1 MHFIAPKLS
10 YTDAL
15 STWAQVIDL
24 FVKVNASL
32 VNIVCNFTVQV
43 IDSFKLTNANWGNSI
58 SMKINLEI
66 NILLRTK
73 LTSNSISLFFLNYN
87 KWNVIYKLN

>member
-43 IDSFKLTNANWGNSI
+43 IDSFKLTNAN
-58 SMKINLEI
+58 
-66 NILLRTK
+66 
-73 LTSNSISLFFLNYN
+73 
-87 KWNVIYKLN
+87 